1 MEEEI
6 GLAGAL
12 VSEEGKMK
20 LVLLGVETTAVVR
33 MKGHCWVTLQELQA
47 NRKEQ
52 VPSTSSCLLVS
63 QSSFSAP
70 Y

>member
-6 GLAGAL
+6 GLAGAG

-20 LVLLGVETTAVVR
+20 LVLLGMETTAVVR
-33 MKGHCWVTLQELQA
+33 MKGRCWVTLQELQA

-52 VPSTSSCLLVS
+52 VPSTSSGLLVS